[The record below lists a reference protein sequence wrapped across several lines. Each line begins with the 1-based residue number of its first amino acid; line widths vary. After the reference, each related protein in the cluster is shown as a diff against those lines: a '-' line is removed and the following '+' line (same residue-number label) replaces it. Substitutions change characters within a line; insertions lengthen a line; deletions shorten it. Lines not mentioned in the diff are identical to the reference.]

1 MATSSFMKEFAVTKI
16 NAAKYAHALSQKKE
30 TVFSISKKTTEV
42 KKENLKAFLQEVVKW
57 YGI

>member
-1 MATSSFMKEFAVTKI
+1 MATSSFKKEYAVTKI

-42 KKENLKAFLQEVVKW
+42 KKENLKAFLQEVVK
-57 YGI
+57 